1 MKPNLI
7 FFFCLIILIYF
18 KYRISFIIIKSK
30 YKLCLSR
37 EGGTQDERNKKKL
50 AFEEGTKL
58 QRELQRTEKDI
69 EFVVQDTLN
78 PLFLR

>member
-1 MKPNLI
+1 MALFVCAGKDEPTMKV
-7 FFFCLIILIYF
+7 
-18 KYRISFIIIKSK
+18 
-30 YKLCLSR
+30 
-37 EGGTQDERNKKKL
+37 KKKL

-69 EFVVQDTLN
+69 ELVVQDTLN

>member
-1 MKPNLI
+1 MKEI
-7 FFFCLIILIYF
+7 
-18 KYRISFIIIKSK
+18 R
-30 YKLCLSR
+30 
-37 EGGTQDERNKKKL
+37 KL

-78 PLFLR
+78 PLFFAMNLPRRGDGCATCFLLSPWALELGFSQVHL